1 MAGWHQ
7 ILNADQT
14 QAFFKLIDVLGSFK
28 DLDKTSQ
35 NSEENVYDIDINVES
50 IDSDYDVDRIAEK
63 VKELVLA
70 SARYR
75 NNNIL

>member
-1 MAGWHQ
+1 
-7 ILNADQT
+7 LNADQT

-50 IDSDYDVDRIAEK
+50 IDSDYDVDRIAER